1 MHKRRVRVTDSKVQ
15 PKMNPYPSPGSGNR
29 AARTYSAV
37 ALRGDC
43 DAASTDRTGP
53 RTSTASRFPSRS
65 LQANEPG
72 WLESIAVGG
81 ENIAPGTAGKAVEQ
95 GAALSPE
102 VRAPLERQFGAS
114 FSGIRIHEDG
124 VAQASD
130 ALAVAE
136 GNDIHFA
143 PGQFQP
149 KTEPGRFLLGHEL
162 AHVVQQRRGGTGAQ
176 CKRISVDVG
185 AADHGL
191 EAEADRIGARI
202 AAGES
207 VAGQI
212 QGRAPRGRPQRFGA
226 KEHREM
232 GKKGSKGSMVQ
243 LADDYTIPFGDMVA
257 LAGDHFESID
267 QVREFASNNSGG
279 AESRDEIEFAREW
292 KLGHEGVYKNK
303 SDAEAAQKNRYYT
316 LAGQNDV
323 HFPNPNAASPGR
335 STAEK
340 ALETT
345 TRVRLEGF
353 QWKPYQG
360 PSNAIAAYR
369 MNHVRA
375 IAEAAQAGANHQP
388 IESALATDGFGCHFL
403 TDSFSSGHVR
413 AQRTDARAYWNAK
426 VPMFFLNLK
435 GFIAESVA
443 KKLQESGKDSP
454 YEVDYDHMPQQL
466 VFVETY
472 KKVKSAMESMGVVN
486 FGDIVGLALHDWDND
501 IGILATVQG
510 ERVPLMGDGNA
521 GQGDEQVLAIRAVSA
536 SVDDIHSAYAL
547 GITGNVEDAPM
558 QLLGIDGLY
567 APERLIPEA
576 VPDDQLSGQDPTK
589 SEGNRSIKWDYPD
602 VATLMTQPDFQRA
615 VTVFCRAKA
624 DEVRRVGEKFDETQ
638 RWALI
643 ESVVSPLKSDPVGSL
658 WKVIHW
664 TPDIAHGTFGKAD
677 DNAEEY
683 VRAATKTKGGMASLT
698 STQRIN
704 LIVDLLKGWQVA
716 DSEEE
721 KILDLLVTAS
731 DADARRVIKWIGW
744 GDLAE
749 ALEGAEDTRFRS
761 RFPREQYG
769 R

>member
-1 MHKRRVRVTDSKVQ
+1 MHERRARVTDSKVQ
-15 PKMNPYPSPGSGNR
+15 PKLNSYPSPSVGNR
-29 AARTYSAV
+29 AAKKYGS
-37 ALRGDC
+37 L
-43 DAASTDRTGP
+43 AARVERDVPAATGLSS
-53 RTSTASRFPSRS
+53 RTSTVSASRS
-65 LQANEPG
+65 LQASEPG
-72 WLESIAVGG
+72 WLESIAAGG
-81 ENIAPGTAGKAVEQ
+81 EYVAPSGNGGQ
-95 GAALSPE
+95 NDSGGAALSPE
-102 VRAPLERQFGAS
+102 VRAPLERQFDTS
-114 FSGIRIHEDG
+114 FAGVRVHEDG
-124 VAQASD
+124 VAQAND
-130 ALAVAE
+130 ALAVAA
-136 GNDIHFA
+136 GNNIHFA
-143 PGQFQP
+143 PQQFRPETQ
-149 KTEPGRFLLGHEL
+149 EGRFLLGHEL
-162 AHVVQQRRGGTGAQ
+162 AHVVQQRQGGPTAQ
-176 CKRISVDVG
+176 YKRSLTEVG
-185 AADHGL
+185 TTDGGL
-191 EAEADRIGARI
+191 EAEADRVGARI

-212 QGRAPRGRPQRFGA
+212 QGRAPHGQPQRFGA

-232 GKKGSKGSMVQ
+232 GDKGSKGSTVQ

-267 QVREFASNNSGG
+267 QIREFARNNRGG

-292 KLGHEGVYKNK
+292 KLGHRGVYKNK
-303 SDAEAAQKNRYYT
+303 SDAEAAQKSRYYT

-323 HFPNPNAASPGR
+323 HFPNPNATSPTR

-375 IAEAAQAGANHQP
+375 IAEAAQAGANHKP
-388 IESALATDGFGCHFL
+388 IESALASDAFGCHFL

-413 AQRTDARAYWNAK
+413 AQRTDARTYWNAK
-426 VPMFFLNLK
+426 VPMFFFNLK

-454 YEVDYDHMPQQL
+454 YEIDYDHMPQQL
-466 VFVETY
+466 VFVESY
-472 KKVKSAMESMGVVN
+472 KKVKSAIESMGVVN

-501 IGILATVQG
+501 TGIMATVKG
-510 ERVPLMGDGNA
+510 KRVSLKGDGKA
-521 GQGDEQVLAIRAVSA
+521 GEGDEKDLAIRAVSA

-547 GITGNVEDAPM
+547 GITGNVKDAPM
-558 QLLGIDGLY
+558 QLLGADELY
-567 APERLIPEA
+567 EPERWIPET
-576 VPDDQLSGQDPTK
+576 VPDSQLTGQDPETP
-589 SEGNRSIKWDYPD
+589 EGNRSIKWDYPD
-602 VATLMTQPDFQRA
+602 LKSLMAQPDFQRA
-615 VTVFCRAKA
+615 VAVFCLEKA
-624 DEVRRVGEKFDETQ
+624 SEVQSVGDKFDKTQ

-643 ESVVSPLKSDPVGSL
+643 ESVVNPLKGDPIGSL

-664 TPDIAHGTFGKAD
+664 TPDVAHGTFGKAD

-683 VRAATKTKGGMASLT
+683 VRAATKTKGGMESLT

-704 LIVDLLKGWQVA
+704 LIVDLLKGWRVA

-721 KILDLLVTAS
+721 KILDLLLTAS

-749 ALEGAEDTRFRS
+749 ALEGAEDSKFRS

-769 R
+769 D